1 MCDGS
6 TSHALGATLG
16 VPPVRP
22 SPAAQLCC
30 GCIDASRPVLTRAI
44 KRGENVILLPGGE
57 KEMMLTDGNSKVTKP
72 VPAGR
77 PHPLLAC

>member
-1 MCDGS
+1 MDRHLTRS
-6 TSHALGATLG
+6 APHWVSHLCA
-16 VPPVRP
+16 

-57 KEMMLTDGNSKVTKP
+57 KEMMLTDGSSTVTQP

-77 PHPLLAC
+77 PHSLLAC